1 VSAPVQLDFT
11 LVRGDSK
18 DIYLGIGRDGTRI
31 NLTGG
36 TVSGH
41 ARIAEDDTT
50 VVLTFVCT
58 LANQTNDPGGV
69 LCHIDKVE
77 SGAVTATKLVYDI
90 QVDMPNGIDRI
101 TPVAGTITMKKDST
115 HA

>member
-1 VSAPVQLDFT
+1 MSAPVSLDFT

-36 TVSGH
+36 AVSGM
-41 ARIAEDDTT
+41 ARVTEDDAA
-50 VVLTFVCT
+50 VALNFVCT
-58 LANQTNDPGGV
+58 LANQTTDPGGV
-69 LCHIDKVE
+69 ICHISKVE
-77 SGAVTATKLVYDI
+77 SSALTATKLVYDI
-90 QVDMPNGIDRI
+90 QVEMPNGIDRI
-101 TPVAGTITMKKDST
+101 TPVAGVITVKKDST